1 MAKKATEILRK
12 FPDYRAIPYASDLCC
27 PQGDMKFMVDKP
39 NLVGWCETNNGY
51 MMVLECPKCFT
62 RYRYHA
68 TDHWD
73 DTIDEFNES
82 LIDKLYDDYML
93 QYKTIVHF
101 MNGVELFNQLEI
113 K

>member
-1 MAKKATEILRK
+1 
-12 FPDYRAIPYASDLCC
+12 
-27 PQGDMKFMVDKP
+27 MVDKS

-93 QYKTIVHF
+93 QDKTIVHF
-101 MNGVELFNQLEI
+101 MNGVELFNQLKI

>member
-1 MAKKATEILRK
+1 M
-12 FPDYRAIPYASDLCC
+12 
-27 PQGDMKFMVDKP
+27 
-39 NLVGWCETNNGY
+39 NNCH

-68 TDHWD
+68 THHWD

-82 LIDKLYDDYML
+82 FIDKLYDDYLL
-93 QYKTIVHF
+93 QDKTIVHF
-101 MNGVELFNQLEI
+101 LNGVDLFNQLEI